1 MKYNCAILVNNQ
13 YCVDKCLLRMSIA
26 LMNSQRLELLSAVIT
41 HVRIV
46 CVCMCTYRMLELL
59 LTTVSS
65 LA

>member
-13 YCVDKCLLRMSIA
+13 YCVDDLLTEDVHCTNEFSTVRVA
-26 LMNSQRLELLSAVIT
+26 LSCYHTCAY
-41 HVRIV
+41 

>member
-46 CVCMCTYRMLELL
+46 YVCV
-59 LTTVSS
+59 LTS
-65 LA
+65 LTKCVY